1 MAKSADVATSA
12 FLEAQA
18 DEEGGMLI
26 DCTATG
32 DTIPALLARV
42 AAGGRVVSANKKP
55 FASEYSA
62 FKALVRRAA
71 APGTVRFESSV
82 GAGLPVIAA
91 LQRTIAAADP
101 VSSISGSF
109 SGTLGYVMS
118 GLQEGRPFSEVVL
131 TAKDLGYTEPDPR
144 DDLGGVDVA
153 RKALILARCLG
164 MQLELDQVAV
174 EPLYPPELASLS
186 VADFMAGLPSV
197 DPATSSLTVG
207 LKEVPASSPL
217 GTLSGSDNLA
227 EIYTRWYA
235 DNPLVL
241 RGAGAGAGATAAGV
255 LADMIDLAYT
265 A

>member
-1 MAKSADVATSA
+1 MATLSR
-12 FLEAQA
+12 L
-18 DEEGGMLI
+18 
-26 DCTATG
+26 
-32 DTIPALLARV
+32 
-42 AAGGRVVSANKKP
+42 VSAQDR
-55 FASEYSA
+55 
-62 FKALVRRAA
+62 V
-71 APGTVRFESSV
+71 
-82 GAGLPVIAA
+82 
-91 LQRTIAAADP
+91 QR
-101 VSSISGSF
+101 ISGCP
-109 SGTLGYVMS
+109 SGSLGFITS
-118 GLQEGRPFSEVVL
+118 GLQAGEPFSSV
-131 TAKDLGYTEPDPR
+131 TARAKQLGYTEPDPR

-186 VADFMAGLPSV
+186 VADFMAALPSLDASFTQRVAAAAAAGKVLRYAASV

-217 GTLSGSDNLA
+217 GTLSGSDNLV

-241 RGAGAGAGATAAGV
+241 RGAGAGASATATGV

>member
-1 MAKSADVATSA
+1 M
-12 FLEAQA
+12 
-18 DEEGGMLI
+18 
-26 DCTATG
+26 
-32 DTIPALLARV
+32 
-42 AAGGRVVSANKKP
+42 
-55 FASEYSA
+55 
-62 FKALVRRAA
+62 
-71 APGTVRFESSV
+71 
-82 GAGLPVIAA
+82 IAA

-164 MQLELDQVAV
+164 MQLELEQVAV

-186 VADFMAGLPSV
+186 VADFMAALPSLDASFTQRVAAAAAAGKVLRYAASV

-217 GTLSGSDNLA
+217 GTLSGSDNLV

>member
-1 MAKSADVATSA
+1 MATLSR
-12 FLEAQA
+12 L
-18 DEEGGMLI
+18 
-26 DCTATG
+26 
-32 DTIPALLARV
+32 
-42 AAGGRVVSANKKP
+42 VSAQDR
-55 FASEYSA
+55 
-62 FKALVRRAA
+62 V
-71 APGTVRFESSV
+71 
-82 GAGLPVIAA
+82 
-91 LQRTIAAADP
+91 QR
-101 VSSISGSF
+101 ISGCL
-109 SGTLGYVMS
+109 SGSLGFITS
-118 GLQEGRPFSEVVL
+118 GLQAGEPFSSV
-131 TAKDLGYTEPDPR
+131 TARAKRLGYTEPDPR

-186 VADFMAGLPSV
+186 VADFMAALPSLDASFTQRVAAAAAAGKVLRYAASV

-217 GTLSGSDNLA
+217 GTLSGSDNLV